1 MERNGKIR
9 FAYERGQTTF
19 VNPYHF
25 VRLDPA
31 RDSRM
36 KDSEEQK
43 EQSLSGVLHCSF
55 ETMTPLAVPDT
66 EKAVPDMGK
75 KDECLIGGDSG
86 KVHYRYPFYSINNRP
101 TVPGSSVRGMLR
113 SVYESLTDSCFV
125 TIPDEERITART
137 DSLDAF
143 KPAILRREAGNKW
156 ALYKATRYRVPIK
169 EKDGKFQVDKDEK
182 GRYIQYNH
190 EKFRSGEKVDIGPGT
205 EGRKKIVT
213 SMKHTENGNRYVYVG
228 ENVLGKKYESVF
240 EKGGSLDVSDDEI
253 KELMNRLENTLKV
266 YQNESINRCL
276 KEGGHTGYAHYA
288 EEKKRGVICVW
299 YKKEKSNGKYYLSLA
314 SVGRKAYQNT
324 VNDMI
329 GKHRNP
335 CHDRKDMC
343 PACRL
348 FGMAKGDSFGSR
360 VRITDAVA
368 ENKDTPKKEVVL
380 KELGSPRTGYYP
392 FYTSNGQEVDGSD
405 VTIAGRKFYWH
416 IPEVNHASDI
426 YTSKE
431 KTIRNATMD
440 LIDRGA
446 TFRFDVYYD
455 GVTPE
460 QLQELKWVITLPD
473 EDKSLMHKLGHGK
486 PLGLGSIKISIDSEY
501 RRSFDG
507 EGYHVQEVEEES
519 ESSAEIPP
527 RFDKDTVEQLQI
539 LMDYDAMKGKK
550 VTYPYIEVPDDVRK
564 LGEENDF
571 ASHQWFT
578 SNKGRSKYD
587 PAPMT
592 LKKITQGNPELQVY
606 RAFKKE
612 DSKNRSSHQGKNTGG
627 GYKPNNRNNKRRW

>member
-66 EKAVPDMGK
+66 EKAVPDTGK

-86 KVHYRYPFYSINNRP
+86 KIHYRYPFYSINKNKRP
-101 TVPGSSVRGMLR
+101 IVPGSSVRGMLR

-125 TIPDEERITART
+125 TIPDEEQITART
-137 DSLDAF
+137 GSSDAF
-143 KPAILRREAGNKW
+143 DPAILRREAGNKW
-156 ALYKATRYRVPIK
+156 VLHEATRYRVPIK
-169 EKDGKFQVDKDEK
+169 EKDRKGKFRADKDEK

-190 EKFRSGEKVDIGPGT
+190 EKFRSGEKVDIEPGT
-205 EGRKKIVT
+205 AGGKKIVT
-213 SMKHTENGNRYVYVG
+213 SMKHTKNGNCYVYVG
-228 ENVLGKKYESVF
+228 ENGPRKRYESVF
-240 EKGGSLDVSDDEI
+240 EMGNSLKVPEDEI
-253 KELMNRLENTLKV
+253 KELMNRLENTLKM

-276 KEGGHTGYAHYA
+276 KGERHTGYAHYA

-299 YKKEKSNGKYYLSLA
+299 HKETNGKHYLSLA
-314 SVGRKAYQNT
+314 SVGRKIYQNT

-329 GKHRNP
+329 GKHRNS
-335 CHDRKDMC
+335 CHDREDMC

-348 FGMAKGDSFGSR
+348 FGMAKGDSFGSK

-392 FYTSNGQEVDGSD
+392 FYTSTGQEFDRPD

-416 IPEVNHASDI
+416 IPEVNEHPEI
-426 YTSKE
+426 YTSEGNK
-431 KTIRNATMD
+431 KTIRNATME
-440 LIDRGA
+440 LISQGA

-460 QLQELKWVITLPD
+460 QLQELKWVLTLPD

-507 EGYHVQEVEEES
+507 EGYHVQGVEEES

-550 VTYPYIEVPDDVRK
+550 VTYPYIEVPDDVRN
-564 LGEENDF
+564 LGRENDF
-571 ASHQWFT
+571 ASHKWFT
-578 SNKGRSKYD
+578 LNKESIDKEDIDKEGMDKEGIDNTKYKTEK
-587 PAPMT
+587 PLPMT
-592 LKKITQGNPELQVY
+592 LKKVTEERYPELKVY
-606 RAFKKE
+606 RASKK
-612 DSKNRSSHQGKNTGG
+612 RG
-627 GYKPNNRNNKRRW
+627 

>member
-66 EKAVPDMGK
+66 ENK
-75 KDECLIGGDSG
+75 KEYLIGGDSG
-86 KVHYRYPFYSINNRP
+86 KIHYRYPFYSINNRP

-125 TIPDEERITART
+125 TLPDEERITART
-137 DSLDAF
+137 GSRNAF
-143 KPAILRREAGNKW
+143 NPAVLRLKAGNKW
-156 ALYKATRYRVPIK
+156 VLHEATRYCVPIK
-169 EKDGKFQVDKDEK
+169 EKVRKEKDEKFQVGQDEK
-182 GRYIQYNH
+182 GRYIQGNH
-190 EKFRSGEKVDIGPGT
+190 EKFRSGEKVDIKSRS
-205 EGRKKIVT
+205 EGAKEIVT
-213 SMKHTENGNRYVYVG
+213 SMKHTENGNCYVYVG
-228 ENVLGKKYESVF
+228 ENGPGKNYESVF
-240 EKGGSLDVSDDEI
+240 EMGNSLKVPEDEI

-276 KEGGHTGYAHYA
+276 KEGGHTGYAHYT

-299 YKKEKSNGKYYLSLA
+299 HKEANGKHYLSLA
-314 SVGRKAYQNT
+314 SVGRKIYQNT

-335 CHDRKDMC
+335 CHDREDMC

-348 FGMAKGDSFGSR
+348 FGMAKGDSFGSK
-360 VRITDAVA
+360 VRITDAAA
-368 ENKDTPKKEVVL
+368 EDGYTLNEKVVL

-392 FYTSNGQEVDGSD
+392 FYTANGREFDEPD

-416 IPEVNHASDI
+416 IPEVNHDSDI

-460 QLQELKWVITLPD
+460 QLQELKWVLTLPD

-507 EGYHVQEVEEES
+507 EGYHVQGVEEKS

-612 DSKNRSSHQGKNTGG
+612 DSRNRSNSQGKNTRG

>member
-1 MERNGKIR
+1 MGKID
-9 FAYERGQTTF
+9 YKRGQTTF

-66 EKAVPDMGK
+66 ENK
-75 KDECLIGGDSG
+75 KEYLIGGDSG
-86 KVHYRYPFYSINNRP
+86 KIHYRYPFYSINYRP

-125 TIPDEERITART
+125 TISDEEQITART
-137 DSLDAF
+137 GSSKAF
-143 KPAILRREAGNKW
+143 DPAILRREAGNKW
-156 ALYKATRYRVPIK
+156 VLYKATRYRVPIK

-182 GRYIQYNH
+182 GRYIQYNN
-190 EKFRSGEKVDIGPGT
+190 EKFRSGEKVDIKSRS

-228 ENVLGKKYESVF
+228 EDVLGKKYESVF
-240 EKGGSLDVSDDEI
+240 EKGGSLDVSDDGI
-253 KELMNRLENTLKV
+253 KELMNRLENTFKM
-266 YQNESINRCL
+266 YQNESINRCFQ
-276 KEGGHTGYAHYA
+276 EGEHTGYAHYT

-299 YKKEKSNGKYYLSLA
+299 HKEANGKHYLSLA
-314 SVGRKAYQNT
+314 SVGRKIYQNT

-335 CHDRKDMC
+335 CHDREDMC

-348 FGMAKGDSFGSR
+348 FGMAKGDSFGSK
-360 VRITDAVA
+360 VRITDAAA
-368 ENKDTPKKEVVL
+368 EDGYTLNEKVVL

-392 FYTSNGQEVDGSD
+392 FYTANGREFDEPD

-416 IPEVNHASDI
+416 IPEVNHDSDI

-460 QLQELKWVITLPD
+460 QLQELKWVLTLPD

-507 EGYHVQEVEEES
+507 EGYHVQGVEEES

-612 DSKNRSSHQGKNTGG
+612 DSRNRSSHQGKNTGG
-627 GYKPNNRNNKRRW
+627 GYKPNNRNNKRR

>member
-66 EKAVPDMGK
+66 EKAVPDTGK

-86 KVHYRYPFYSINNRP
+86 KIHYRYPFYSINNRP

-143 KPAILRREAGNKW
+143 DPAILRREAGNKW
-156 ALYKATRYRVPIK
+156 VLYKATRYRVPIK

-253 KELMNRLENTLKV
+253 KELMNRLENTVKV

-276 KEGGHTGYAHYA
+276 KEGEHTGYAHYA

-460 QLQELKWVITLPD
+460 QLQELKWVLTLPD

-507 EGYHVQEVEEES
+507 EGYHVQGVEEES

-606 RAFKKE
+606 KASKKE
-612 DSKNRSSHQGKNTGG
+612 DSRNRSNSQGKNTRG